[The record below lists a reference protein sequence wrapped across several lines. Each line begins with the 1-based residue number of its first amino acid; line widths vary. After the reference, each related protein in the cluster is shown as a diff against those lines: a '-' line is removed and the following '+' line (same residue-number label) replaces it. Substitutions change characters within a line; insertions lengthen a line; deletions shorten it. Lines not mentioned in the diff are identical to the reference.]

1 MFHVYLFEKLEV
13 KLKFHYVLENLK
25 IEAEDED
32 NNIDIISDNN

>member
-13 KLKFHYVLENLK
+13 KLKFCYVLENLK
-25 IEAEDED
+25 IEADED